1 MGNCG
6 SGEPRGDNDKQITE
20 ELKRERKE
28 MEKTVK
34 ILVLGAGES
43 GKSTLVK
50 QMKIIHGDGYS
61 TEELKDFRVSILENI
76 RDSMSNITNAME
88 TLGIEYGDSANGE
101 LAELFSDQDVST
113 IVEIEDFSP
122 EMAAAAKKL
131 WADTGIRAAYERRNE
146 FHLVDSCQYFLS
158 DLDRICKDDYVPTQD
173 DALRVRVRTTGI
185 LETRFHLE
193 DLIYKMID
201 VGGQRSER
209 RKWIQ
214 CFEDVTAIIFIAALS
229 GYDMMLFEDANQNR
243 LTESVD
249 VFHKT
254 FGSLQ
259 VFSKTNCI
267 LFLNKLD
274 LFEQKMQVTSL
285 KKYHP
290 EYEGADGDAEAGKEF
305 IFSLY
310 EKAFKPASPD
320 QGGEENGRQ
329 LYKHYTTATDTNNIK
344 VVFNVVNDIIVQINL
359 HQCGL
364 I

>member
-6 SGEPRGDNDKQITE
+6 SSEPKTENDKQIADMI
-20 ELKRERKE
+20 KKERKE

-61 TEELKDFRVSILENI
+61 PEELKDFRVSILENI

-88 TLGIEYGDSANGE
+88 TLGIKYADEDHQK

-113 IVEIEDFSP
+113 IVEIEDFT
-122 EMAAAAKKL
+122 EDMATAATKL
-131 WADTGIRAAYERRNE
+131 WADAGVQTAYGRRNE
-146 FHLVDSCQYFLS
+146 YHLVDSCKYFLD
-158 DLDRICKDDYVPTQD
+158 DLPRILEADYQPSQD

-185 LETRFHLE
+185 LETKFKLE

-214 CFEDVTAIIFIAALS
+214 CFEDVTAIIFVSALS
-229 GYDMMLFEDANQNR
+229 GYDMMLFEDATQNR
-243 LTESVD
+243 LNESVD
-249 VFHKT
+249 VFKQT
-254 FGSLQ
+254 FSSYQ
-259 VFSKTNCI
+259 VFTKTNCI

-274 LFEQKMQVTSL
+274 LFETKIKTSPIS
-285 KKYHP
+285 KCHP
-290 EYEGADGDAEAGKEF
+290 DYDGPEGDAEAGKEF
-305 IFSLY
+305 INKLF
-310 EKAFKPASPD
+310 ETAFKPT
-320 QGGEENGRQ
+320 GEGQEDNSRQ
-329 LYKHYTTATDTNNIK
+329 LYKHFTTATDTNNIK